1 MFNADDFIVC
11 LSSDFNCCLVHVDI
25 KLNLLNGPNC
35 KKNMAPFLSMGFNY
49 LKSTGGIY
57 GFRSFWSTA
66 DLPTVVSDR
75 IGRVFIRSGATR
87 AVALDISKA
96 FGRVWHAGRLDK
108 LKFYRISG
116 QIFGLFSSFHSNRC
130 LQVVLDGKSS
140 G

>member
-11 LSSDFNCCLVHVDI
+11 LSSDFDCCLVHVDI

-75 IGRVFIRSGATR
+75 IGRVFIGSGATR

-116 QIFGLFSSFHSNRC
+116 QIFGLFSSFHSNRY